1 MEETELLDSS
11 YRSLSFWHDSL
22 QESLSPRPISGRRN
36 FDVLVLGAGYTGLWT
51 ALYLLRQKPDLKIGI
66 IEKEI
71 AGFGA
76 SGRNGGWCSALFPW
90 SAELISQR
98 YGKDQ
103 AIAIRKAMVAT
114 VDEIGSI
121 TRELGISCDFQK
133 AGTINLVRNRAQL
146 KRAESEIE
154 QAKEFGVDQ
163 LGFLE
168 PGLLPKAS
176 SAITAVFDPACA
188 SIQPAK
194 LVRGLARKVE
204 ELGGEI
210 FEKTEVLDF
219 SSGLVRTTRGDF
231 HGEYIV
237 DALEGYR
244 PLLPRRKREFLPL
257 YSLMIVTEP
266 ISPELL
272 DEIGLVQGITF
283 ADFRNLIIY
292 GQRTKDN
299 RIAFGGRGAPYHFG
313 SSVKAEYD
321 TVEKIHVF
329 LEKELKDLFPQLKQV
344 KITHNWGGA
353 LGVAR
358 DWMASVRLDSVTKIG
373 QAGGYVG
380 DGVGTSN
387 LAGRTMADLILGK
400 QSDLTA
406 LAFVNHR
413 SPRWEVEPFRF
424 IAARGAMLAARIA
437 DVMERS
443 TGRQSFITSIIR
455 FLTGKR

>member
-1 MEETELLDSS
+1 MEETERLDSS

-22 QESLSPRPISGRRN
+22 QESLSPRPVASGRN
-36 FDVLVLGAGYTGLWT
+36 YDVLILGAGYTGLWT
-51 ALYLLRQKPDLKIGI
+51 ALYLLRQKPEIKIAI

-98 YGKDQ
+98 YGKEQ
-103 AIAIRKAMVAT
+103 AVAIRQAMIQT
-114 VDEIGSI
+114 VDEVGSI
-121 TRELGISCDFQK
+121 TNELGIDCDYK
-133 AGTINLVRNRAQL
+133 KSGTVNLVRNNAQL
-146 KRAESEIE
+146 KRAEAEVN
-154 QAKEFGVDQ
+154 QAAEFGVDQ
-163 LGFLE
+163 LRFVE
-168 PGLLPKAS
+168 KKLLPKAHG
-176 SAITAVFDPACA
+176 AVTGVFDPSCA

-194 LVRGLARKVE
+194 LARGLARKVE
-204 ELGGEI
+204 ELGAAI

-219 SSGLVRTTRGDF
+219 SAGIVNTTRGDF
-231 HGEYIV
+231 HAEYIV

-244 PLLPRRKREFLPL
+244 PLLPRRKRDFLPL

-266 ISPELL
+266 IDATLL
-272 DEIGLVQGITF
+272 DEIGLVEGITF

-313 SSVKAEYD
+313 SSIKAEYD
-321 TVEKIHVF
+321 IVEKIHEY
-329 LEKELKDLFPQLKQV
+329 LERELKELFPQLSQV
-344 KITHNWGGA
+344 RVTHRWGGA

-358 DWMASVRLDSVTKIG
+358 DWMASVRLNPVTKIG

-400 QSDLTA
+400 SSSLTS

-413 SPRWEVEPFRF
+413 SPRWEVEPLRF
-424 IAARGAMLAARIA
+424 IAARGAMLAARVA
-437 DVMERS
+437 DVIESS
-443 TGRQSFITSIIR
+443 TGRQSFITSLIR

>member
-1 MEETELLDSS
+1 MEETQPLDSS

-22 QESLSPRPISGRRN
+22 QESLAPRPVPAGQN
-36 FDVLVLGAGYTGLWT
+36 FDVLILGAGYTGLWT
-51 ALYLLRQKPDLKIGI
+51 ALYLLRQKPEIRIAI

-90 SAELISQR
+90 SAELIAQR
-98 YGKDQ
+98 YGRAQ
-103 AIAIRKAMVAT
+103 AIAIRQEMVKT
-114 VDEIGSI
+114 VDEVGSI
-121 TRELGISCDFQK
+121 TRELGIECDFQK
-133 AGTINLVRNRAQL
+133 SGTISFVRNKAQLVR
-146 KRAESEIE
+146 AEAEVK
-154 QAKEFGVDQ
+154 QAADYGVDTLQ
-163 LGFLE
+163 FLE
-168 PGLLPKAS
+168 KSLLPKAS
-176 SAITAVFDPACA
+176 KAMTAVFDPACA
-188 SIQPAK
+188 SIHPAK
-194 LVRGLARKVE
+194 LVRGLADKVE
-204 ELGGEI
+204 QLGAKL

-219 SSGLVRTTRGDF
+219 SPGSVITSRGVF
-231 HGEYIV
+231 QAEFVV

-244 PLLPRRKREFLPL
+244 PLLPRRKRDFLPL

-266 ISPELL
+266 IEPELL
-272 DEIGLVQGITF
+272 DEIGLKEGITF

-313 SSVKAEYD
+313 SSIKSEYD
-321 TVEKIHVF
+321 TVEKIHNF
-329 LEKELKDLFPQLKQV
+329 LETELKQLFPQLGQV
-344 KITHNWGGA
+344 KITHKWGGA
-353 LGVAR
+353 LGVTR
-358 DWMASVRLDSVTKIG
+358 DWMASVRLDPVTKIG

-400 QSDLTA
+400 NTSLTS

-413 SPRWEVEPFRF
+413 SPRWEIEPFRF
-424 IAARGAMLAARIA
+424 IAARGAMLAARVA
-437 DVMERS
+437 DVIEKS
-443 TGRQSFITSIIR
+443 TGKQSFITLIIR

>member
-22 QESLSPRPISGRRN
+22 EESLSPRPSSARRD
-36 FDVLVLGAGYTGLWT
+36 FDVLILGAGYTGLWT
-51 ALYLLRQKPDLKIGI
+51 ALYLLRQKPELKIGV

-98 YGKDQ
+98 FGKEQ
-103 AIAIRKAMVAT
+103 AVAIRRAMVAT

-121 TRELGISCDFQK
+121 TSELGISCDFQK
-133 AGTINLVRNRAQL
+133 SGTINLVRNTAQL
-146 KRAESEIE
+146 KRAEAELA
-154 QAKEFGVDQ
+154 QARDFGVDQ
-163 LGFLE
+163 LRFLDT
-168 PGLLPKAS
+168 GLIPKAS
-176 SAITAVFDPACA
+176 SAIGAVLDPACA

-194 LVRGLARKVE
+194 LVRGLASKVE
-204 ELGGEI
+204 QLGAEL
-210 FEKTEVLDF
+210 FEKTEVIDF
-219 SSGLVRTTRGDF
+219 SSGLVKTTRGDF
-231 HGEYIV
+231 RAEYIV
-237 DALEGYR
+237 DALESYR
-244 PLLPRRKREFLPL
+244 PLLSKRKREFLPL

-266 ISPELL
+266 LSPELL
-272 DEIGLVQGITF
+272 DEIGLVEGITF

-313 SSVKAEYD
+313 SSVRPEYD
-321 TVEKIHVF
+321 TVEKIHRY
-329 LEKELKDLFPQLKQV
+329 LEQELKELFPQLRDV
-344 KITHNWGGA
+344 RITHKWGGA

-358 DWMASVRLDSVTKIG
+358 DWMTSVRLDPVTKIG

-387 LAGRTMADLILGK
+387 LAGRTMAELILGQK
-400 QSDLTA
+400 TDLTS

-413 SPRWEVEPFRF
+413 SPRWEIEPFRF

-437 DVMERS
+437 DLIEHS
-443 TGRQSFITSIIR
+443 TGRQSFITLIIR

>member
-1 MEETELLDSS
+1 
-11 YRSLSFWHDSL
+11 
-22 QESLSPRPISGRRN
+22 
-36 FDVLVLGAGYTGLWT
+36 
-51 ALYLLRQKPDLKIGI
+51 
-66 IEKEI
+66 
-71 AGFGA
+71 
-76 SGRNGGWCSALFPW
+76 
-90 SAELISQR
+90 
-98 YGKDQ
+98 
-103 AIAIRKAMVAT
+103 
-114 VDEIGSI
+114 
-121 TRELGISCDFQK
+121 
-133 AGTINLVRNRAQL
+133 
-146 KRAESEIE
+146 
-154 QAKEFGVDQ
+154 
-163 LGFLE
+163 
-168 PGLLPKAS
+168 
-176 SAITAVFDPACA
+176 
-188 SIQPAK
+188 
-194 LVRGLARKVE
+194 
-204 ELGGEI
+204 
-210 FEKTEVLDF
+210 
-219 SSGLVRTTRGDF
+219 
-231 HGEYIV
+231 
-237 DALEGYR
+237 
-244 PLLPRRKREFLPL
+244 
-257 YSLMIVTEP
+257 MIVTEP

-329 LEKELKDLFPQLKQV
+329 LEKELKDLFPQLKEV

-358 DWMASVRLDSVTKIG
+358 DWMTSVRLDSVTKIG

-387 LAGRTMADLILGK
+387 LAGRTMADLILGN

-437 DVMERS
+437 DVIERS

>member
-22 QESLSPRPISGRRN
+22 KESLSPRPVSDARN
-36 FDVLVLGAGYTGLWT
+36 FDVLILGAGYTGLWT
-51 ALYLLRQKPDLKIGI
+51 ALYLLRQKPEIKVAIL
-66 IEKEI
+66 EKEI

-90 SAELISQR
+90 SAELIAKK

-103 AIAIRKAMVAT
+103 AVAIRRAMVQT

-121 TRELGISCDFQK
+121 TSELGIDCDWQK
-133 AGTINLVRNRAQL
+133 SGTINFVRNSAQL
-146 KRAESEIE
+146 RRAESEIE
-154 QAKEFGVDQ
+154 QAAVYGVDQ
-163 LGFLE
+163 IGFVDSAR
-168 PGLLPKAS
+168 LPRAS
-176 SAITAVFDPACA
+176 ATLTAVFDPACA
-188 SIQPAK
+188 SLQPAK

-204 ELGGEI
+204 ELGGAI
-210 FEKTEVLDF
+210 FEKTAVTDF
-219 SSGLVRTTRGDF
+219 SKGIVKTTRGDF
-231 HGEYIV
+231 HGEYII

-244 PLLPRRKREFLPL
+244 PLLPRRKRDFLPL

-266 ISPELL
+266 IDPKVFE
-272 DEIGLVQGITF
+272 EIGLEQGITF

-313 SSVKAEYD
+313 SSIKPAYD
-321 TVEKIHVF
+321 SVEKIHEF
-329 LEKELKDLFPQLKQV
+329 LERELKEVFPQLRDV
-344 KITHNWGGA
+344 KITHKWGGA
-353 LGVAR
+353 LGVSR
-358 DWMASVRLDSVTKIG
+358 DWMASVKLDPVTKIG

-380 DGVGTSN
+380 DGVGTAN

-400 QSDLTA
+400 TSDLTS
-406 LAFVNHR
+406 LAFVNHH

-424 IAARGAMLAARIA
+424 IAARGAMLAARFA
-437 DVMERS
+437 DVTERL

-455 FLTGKR
+455 LLTGKR